1 MKNKTRSAP
10 PRAMAMLESLRG
22 LGYSTGAALADI
34 IDNSISAGASE
45 VRLDFSWDGQG
56 SRITVLDNGLGMSDA
71 ELESAMRLGD
81 KNPLDTRTTHDL
93 GRFGM
98 GLKTA
103 SFSQCRRLTVASV
116 KDGTTSCLR
125 WDLDELAANPDGGWL
140 LFEGPAQGSKPFISG
155 LNGKKAG
162 TVVLWEQMDRIVTDG
177 FTSNDFHDLIDT
189 VESHLAMVFHRLLQ
203 GPRAKLMLLLNGR
216 SVAPWDPFMT
226 GHPSKPW
233 TSPPTNHSTD
243 YGIVTVQAHVLP
255 HRDRLTAA
263 EFDSNA
269 GPAGWTAQQG
279 FYVYR
284 NERLLVAGGWLG
296 LGNSRAWN
304 REEAHRLA
312 RIRLDIPNTADADWK
327 IDVRKSTARPPVS
340 LRPWLTLLAENS
352 YNTLLARE
360 GNTAAKLRDL
370 KDAIPAS
377 RRITKTDLAKYIT
390 AWDCKPDIVSQ
401 GSQKNFDKFM
411 ATLTPSEG
419 QEAPLPTAVDFKAM
433 IAKAKI
439 YRDAQKLLRPM
450 FPAFQANVTAYTV
463 SLVAQKL
470 GDRIDLGRVWV
481 KQAAS
486 PELLSQIA
494 VWAKEVN
501 DVLHSSSGGKMISE
515 WAKRPECREA
525 VMSASY
531 SAPAAN
537 IPEVK

>member
-45 VRLDFSWDGQG
+45 VRLDFSWDGPS
-56 SRITVLDNGLGMSDA
+56 SRITVFDNGRGMSDA

-81 KNPLDTRTTHDL
+81 KSPLDDRSVHDL

-103 SFSQCRRLTVASV
+103 SFSQCRRLTVASN
-116 KDGTTSCLR
+116 KDGETSCLR
-125 WDLDELAANPDGGWL
+125 WDLDELAANPDSGWL
-140 LFEGPAQGSKPFISG
+140 LFEGTAQGSKNFIAG
-155 LNGKKAG
+155 LKGKTAG
-162 TVVLWEQMDRIVTDG
+162 TVVLWEQMDRVVTAG

-203 GPRAKLMLLLNGR
+203 GPRAKLKLLLNGR
-216 SVAPWDPFMT
+216 AVAPWDPFMT
-226 GHPSKPW
+226 GHPAKSW
-233 TSPPTNHSTD
+233 TSPPTNHPTD
-243 YGIVTVQAHVLP
+243 YGTVTVQAHVLP
-255 HRDRLTAA
+255 HRDKLTAS

-340 LRPWLTLLAENS
+340 LRPWLTLLAENTRERARRVFAYRGTPAPAKGNVPIEQAWRVDRLKAGVRYRIEDS
-352 YNTLLARE
+352 HPSVAAVLEKAGELAPLVRSMLRVIE
-360 GNTAAKLRDL
+360 ETVPVQRIWLDTAENKETPRTGFDGEPNAAVIEVAAVLFQDLIERKGLSVEEARKSMSRTEPFQKYPALIAKL
-370 KDAIPAS
+370 
-377 RRITKTDLAKYIT
+377 
-390 AWDCKPDIVSQ
+390 
-401 GSQKNFDKFM
+401 GSKK
-411 ATLTPSEG
+411 
-419 QEAPLPTAVDFKAM
+419 
-433 IAKAKI
+433 
-439 YRDAQKLLRPM
+439 
-450 FPAFQANVTAYTV
+450 
-463 SLVAQKL
+463 
-470 GDRIDLGRVWV
+470 
-481 KQAAS
+481 
-486 PELLSQIA
+486 
-494 VWAKEVN
+494 
-501 DVLHSSSGGKMISE
+501 
-515 WAKRPECREA
+515 
-525 VMSASY
+525 
-531 SAPAAN
+531 
-537 IPEVK
+537 